1 MDLYYNTLVNDKPIF
16 ENIDTQF
23 NNQSADFDYTMDW
36 AGFKNQINAL
46 FNEQAWNIFE
56 LKKTEDFERAIKWSE
71 LSNIVEKNNA
81 YSLDTLGQLY
91 YAVGRKQEAIAIQT
105 KAVTVAKELGINS
118 EEFEEA
124 LKNMKK

>member
-1 MDLYYNTLVNDKPIF
+1 
-16 ENIDTQF
+16 
-23 NNQSADFDYTMDW
+23 MDW
-36 AGFKNQINAL
+36 GVFKNQINAL